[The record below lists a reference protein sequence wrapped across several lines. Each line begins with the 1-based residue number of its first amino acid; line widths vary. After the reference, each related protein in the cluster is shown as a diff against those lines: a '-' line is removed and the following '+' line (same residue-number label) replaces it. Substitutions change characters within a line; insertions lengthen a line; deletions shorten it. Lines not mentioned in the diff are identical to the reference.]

1 MNKNTSFLGV
11 FFAVRN
17 SQIQWYK
24 AFKALGKT
32 CVVDSMENSVNL
44 TLLILHLI
52 STGGVCMYENY
63 LSIGQEL
70 ALIKE
75 ELQDRLV
82 RYATEQSGYIDEKER
97 YVIEMIKADLKDV
110 EHALAKLDVGAFGI
124 DELTGEVMSIHKLKV
139 MPTARTNE
147 DLFVLW

>member
-1 MNKNTSFLGV
+1 MGTFSDFV
-11 FFAVRN
+11 VEAVVLF
-17 SQIQWYK
+17 S
-24 AFKALGKT
+24 ACLFVT
-32 CVVDSMENSVNL
+32 CF
-44 TLLILHLI
+44 
-52 STGGVCMYENY
+52 
-63 LSIGQEL
+63 
-70 ALIKE
+70 
-75 ELQDRLV
+75 
-82 RYATEQSGYIDEKER
+82 SGYIDEKER

>member
-1 MNKNTSFLGV
+1 
-11 FFAVRN
+11 
-17 SQIQWYK
+17 
-24 AFKALGKT
+24 
-32 CVVDSMENSVNL
+32 
-44 TLLILHLI
+44 
-52 STGGVCMYENY
+52 MYENY

-110 EHALAKLDVGAFGI
+110 EHALAKLDVGVFGI